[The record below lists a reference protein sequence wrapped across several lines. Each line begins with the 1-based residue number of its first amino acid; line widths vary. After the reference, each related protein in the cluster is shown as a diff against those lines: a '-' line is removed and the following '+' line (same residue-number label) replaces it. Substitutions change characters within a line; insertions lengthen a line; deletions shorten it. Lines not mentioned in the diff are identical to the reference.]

1 MNISKFTQKSL
12 DAVNGCEKLA
22 YEYGNQ
28 EIDQEHLLYSLLT
41 QEESLILKLIE
52 KMEIQKEYFIN
63 RVKQDLE
70 KRVKVSGGQ
79 LYISNALNKVLI
91 SAEDE
96 AKQMGDEYV
105 SVEHLFLSLIKN
117 PNAAIKELFREFGIN
132 RERFLKALSTVRGNQ
147 RVTSDNP
154 EATYDTLEKYG
165 QDLVERARD
174 QKLDP
179 VIGRDAEIRNVIRIL
194 SRKTKNNP
202 VLIGEPGVGKTAA
215 VEGLAQRIVRGDV
228 PEGLKDKKIFALDMG
243 ALVAG
248 AKYRGEFEER
258 LKAVLEEVRKS
269 EGRIIL
275 FIDELHLIVGAGKTD
290 GAMDAGNMLKPM
302 LARGELHC
310 IGATTLDEYRKYIEK
325 DPALERR
332 FQPVMVDEPS
342 VEDTISILR
351 GLKDRYEVFHG
362 VKITDS
368 ALVSAAI
375 LSHRYI
381 SDRFLPDKAI
391 DLVDEACAL
400 IKTELDSMPAELDE
414 LSRRVMQLEIEE
426 AALKKETDKLSQDRL
441 VTLQK
446 ELADL
451 KDEFTNKKAQWE
463 NEKNS
468 VERLQKL
475 REEIEVLNNE
485 IQMAQRNYDLN
496 KAAELQY
503 GRLPALQKQ
512 LAAEEE
518 AVKNKDLSL
527 VREAVTEDEISRI
540 ISRWTGI
547 PVTKLTESERSKT
560 LHLADELHE
569 RVIGQEEGVT
579 KVTEA
584 IIRSKAGIKDPSK
597 PIGSFLFLGPT
608 GVGKTELA
616 KALAES
622 LFDDEQNMV
631 RIDMSEYMEKYSV
644 SRLIGA
650 PPGYVGYEEGGQLT
664 EAVRRKPY
672 SVVLFDE
679 IEKAHPDVFNVLL
692 QVLDDGR
699 ITDSQGRCVDFKNT
713 ILIMT
718 SNIGSS
724 YLLDGIG
731 ESGEIQEEASNLVM
745 QDLRAHFRPE
755 FLNRLDEVIM
765 FKPLTKG
772 NIGNI
777 IELMMRDLNQRLLD
791 RETSIELTKSAEDY
805 IVEEAYDPVYG
816 ARPLKRYLQKTVE
829 TISARLLL
837 GGSVG
842 AGDVIM
848 IDYVNGELK
857 GSVKVKGEVVS

>member
-1 MNISKFTQKSL
+1 MNINKFTQKSL
-12 DAVNGCEKLA
+12 QAVNDLEKTA

-28 EIDQEHLLYSLLT
+28 EVEQEHLLYSLLN
-41 QEESLILKLIE
+41 QDDSLILKLIE
-52 KMEIQKEYFIN
+52 KMEINKEHFARN
-63 RVKQDLE
+63 LDNALNQRT
-70 KRVKVSGGQ
+70 KVSGGQ
-79 LYISNALNKVLI
+79 PYIGQYLNKVLV

-96 AKQMGDEYV
+96 AKAMGDEYV
-105 SVEHLFLSLIKN
+105 SVEHLFLALIRYPN
-117 PNAAIKELFREFGIN
+117 PAVKALFKEYGIT
-132 RERFLKALSTVRGNQ
+132 RDRFLQALSTVRGNQ
-147 RVTSDNP
+147 RVTTDNP
-154 EATYDTLEKYG
+154 EATYDTLNKYG
-165 QDLVERARD
+165 QDLVEKARD

-179 VIGRDAEIRNVIRIL
+179 VIGRDTEIRNIIRIL

-202 VLIGEPGVGKTAA
+202 VLIGEPGVGKTAV

-228 PEGLKDKKIFALDMG
+228 PEGLKNKKIFSLDMG

-269 EGRIIL
+269 DGEIIL

-310 IGATTLDEYRKYIEK
+310 IGATTLDEYRQYIEK
-325 DPALERR
+325 DAALERR
-332 FQPVMVDEPS
+332 FQPVTVDEPT

-351 GLKDRYEVFHG
+351 GLKERYEVYHG
-362 VKITDS
+362 VKITDG
-368 ALVSAAI
+368 ALVAAAT

-400 IKTELDSMPAELDE
+400 IKTELDSMPTELDE
-414 LSRRVMQLEIEE
+414 LQRRIMQMEIEE
-426 AALKKETDKLSQDRL
+426 AALKKETDKLSLDRL
-441 VTLQK
+441 ETLQRD
-446 ELADL
+446 LAEQR
-451 KDEFTNKKAQWE
+451 DEFSSKKAQWD
-463 NEKNS
+463 NEKHS
-468 VERLQKL
+468 VDRLSKL
-475 REEIEVLNNE
+475 REQIEDLNKQIE
-485 IQMAQRNYDLN
+485 MAQRNYDLN

-503 GRLPALQKQ
+503 GELPKLQQ
-512 LAAEEE
+512 ELAIEEDK
-518 AVKNKDLSL
+518 VKSQDLSL
-527 VREAVTEDEISRI
+527 VHESVTDEEIARI

-547 PVTKLTESERSKT
+547 PVAKLTEGERTKI
-560 LHLADELHE
+560 LALDEELHK
-569 RVIGQEEGVT
+569 RVIGQDDGVSR
-579 KVTEA
+579 VTDA
-584 IIRSKAGIKDPSK
+584 ILRSKAGIKDPTK

-616 KALAES
+616 KALAEC

-699 ITDSQGRCVDFKNT
+699 ITDSQGRTVDFKNT

-724 YLLDGIG
+724 YLLEGIDENG
-731 ESGEIQEEASNLVM
+731 QVRPENEEMVM
-745 QDLRAHFRPE
+745 NDLRAHFRPE

-765 FKPLTKG
+765 FKPLTKD
-772 NIGNI
+772 NISHIVDLMMKDLNKRLENQEISLELTNAAKDYI
-777 IELMMRDLNQRLLD
+777 IEGG
-791 RETSIELTKSAEDY
+791 
-805 IVEEAYDPVYG
+805 YDPVYG
-816 ARPLKRYLQKTVE
+816 ARPLKRFLQKNVE
-829 TISARLLL
+829 TLAARLILS
-837 GGSVG
+837 GEIG
-842 AGDVIM
+842 AEDTILMDVR
-848 IDYVNGELK
+848 DGKLVAVRKER
-857 GSVKVKGEVVS
+857 